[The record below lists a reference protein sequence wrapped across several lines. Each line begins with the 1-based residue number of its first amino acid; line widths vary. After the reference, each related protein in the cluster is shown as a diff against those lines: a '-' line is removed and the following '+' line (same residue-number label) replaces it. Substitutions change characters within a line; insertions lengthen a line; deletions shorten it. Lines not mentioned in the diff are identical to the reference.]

1 MALPFLAPVVAT
13 IVGAIAK
20 TVSVETLKFAATRAL
35 IIAVVGTLLPVVLY
49 NLINSILLEYIQYAQ
64 GVIPSGDGLT
74 SVVVSFTGIAGYMA
88 VQLKLPEAFSLV
100 MSAAALRWSLNCIP
114 FVRI

>member
-1 MALPFLAPVVAT
+1 MAIPILAPVVAT
-13 IVGAIAK
+13 IVGAVAK
-20 TVSVETLKFAATRAL
+20 TVSTETLKFLATKAL

-49 NLINSILLEYIQYAQ
+49 NLLNSVILEYITYAQ
-64 GVIPSGDGLT
+64 GVIPTGDGMSSALI
-74 SVVVSFTGIAGYMA
+74 SFTGIAGYMA
-88 VQLKLPEAFSLV
+88 IQLKLPEAFSLV